1 MPDVN
6 LIIDGHAVSVPA
18 GTNLVDA
25 ARTVEVAIPVF
36 CYHPKLKPVGM
47 CRMCLIEVYTPRID
61 PATRQ
66 VVMGPDGLPQLALM
80 MNKLQPACVTPVSEG
95 MVVKTTTEKV
105 KFAQRGVLEFLL
117 TSHPLDCPVCDKGG
131 ECPLQNLT
139 MQWGPEVSRFDYS
152 DKVHFEKP
160 IKLSDVIYLDRERC
174 ILCSRCVR
182 FQDDIAGDP
191 VLGFDNRGRTWEIIS
206 KSEPGFDSKF
216 SGNTTDICPVGALTN
231 ADFRF
236 RSRVWEVRSTPSI
249 CTHCSVGCNL
259 SIDARHN
266 SLMRVMPRE
275 NDDVNEIWLCDKGRM
290 GMRFVESATRITTP
304 LVRQHGKLVAASWDE
319 ALTRIATNL
328 SQIAAKGTGQ
338 VAGMMSDSASNED
351 LYAFRKLITDTF
363 QSTSLDHR
371 PGAAT
376 DVSLD
381 DAIASAGV
389 GMGTSLLALAKGTTV
404 VVLAA
409 DVEEEAPLYV
419 LRLRGIQNRG
429 GAVHVVNS
437 FATKLGTGASSD
449 TRIKPGSE
457 SAYASAFLKLVL
469 EAQATTGFDRRV
481 RNLDDVRNQLNKISI
496 DGLLEQTGV
505 SRAQLQKVVDAYM
518 SASNAIIV
526 YGRTALQIG
535 ASVTQTLANAAM
547 ATGKCGKANNGLIAL
562 TTGANTFGALSLGV
576 RPGKDGAAANEF
588 WARAEAG
595 TLRGLLVV
603 GLNPAAHNPAAVEG
617 LQTIAKHGFLAVQ
630 TMFMNE
636 TAELAD
642 VVLPQMAIAET
653 DGTITNAERRVQRF
667 RIAVAAP
674 AAMHPTWQIC
684 AHIAE
689 RATVL
694 TPASKNT
701 TAVLSNWNY
710 AVTSDVTDEV
720 SQSNARYAGITYTSL
735 DLSINSWGRQANE
748 SVYYDGTSYT
758 NSEGN
763 GVQLKTVADDSAA
776 ALSLVYSPPVEFEPK
791 GEFGLLMQ
799 SPVRA
804 YNGGTWSI
812 DSKLGSRQVAAH
824 VLISPA
830 DASRWNISA
839 GDQITVASPVGSST
853 IPAQID
859 KNIAAG
865 HVLMPDVAGAPV
877 HLALGAY
884 TRVAIRR
891 AE

>member
-6 LIIDGHAVSVPA
+6 LIIDGQAVTVPA

-25 ARTVEVAIPVF
+25 ARTVDVAIPVF

-47 CRMCLIEVYTPRID
+47 CRMCLVEVYTPRID

-66 VVMGPDGLPQLALM
+66 VVLGPDGLPQLALM
-80 MNKLQPACVTPVSEG
+80 MNKLQPACVTPVSDG

-160 IKLSDVIYLDRERC
+160 VKLSEVIYLDRERC

-182 FQDDIAGDP
+182 FQDDIAGDQ

-206 KSEPGFDSKF
+206 KSQPGFDSKF

-259 SIDARHN
+259 TLDARHN
-266 SLMRVMPRE
+266 KLMRVMPRE

-290 GMRFVESATRITTP
+290 GMRFMESATRVTTP

-328 SQIAAKGTGQ
+328 GDIAANGNAH
-338 VAGMMSDSASNED
+338 VAGMISDSASNED
-351 LYAFRKLITDTF
+351 LYAFRKLITETF
-363 QSTSLDHR
+363 GSASIDHR
-371 PGAAT
+371 PGTSHDAAVDT
-376 DVSLD
+376 N
-381 DAIASAGV
+381 IMTAGV
-389 GMGTSLLALAKGTTV
+389 GIGTSLVGLGKGTTV
-404 VVLAA
+404 VVVAA

-429 GAVHVVNS
+429 GAVHVINS
-437 FATKLGTGASSD
+437 FATKLGSSATSD
-449 TRIKPGSE
+449 TRIKAGAE
-457 SAYASAFLKLVL
+457 AAFVSAFVKQVL
-469 EAQATTGFDRRV
+469 EAQVANGFDRRL
-481 RNLDDVRNQLNKISI
+481 RNLDELRSQLGKLS
-496 DGLLEQTGV
+496 LESLCEQAGITT
-505 SRAQLQKVVDAYM
+505 AQLQKIVDAYM
-518 SASNAIIV
+518 GAANSIIV
-526 YGRTALQIG
+526 YGKMALQIG
-535 ASVTQTLANAAM
+535 GSVTTMLANAAL
-547 ATGKCGKANNGLIAL
+547 ATGKAGKANNGLIAL
-562 TTGANTFGALSLGV
+562 TSGANTAGAVALNIV
-576 RPGKDGAAANEF
+576 PGKGGASAAEY
-588 WARAEAG
+588 WAQAEAG
-595 TLRGLLVV
+595 TLRGLFVV
-603 GLNPAAHNPAAVEG
+603 GMDPAAHNPAAVAG
-617 LQTIAKHGFLAVQ
+617 IQAISKHGFVAVQ
-630 TMFMNE
+630 TMFMNA

-667 RIAVAAP
+667 RIATAAP

-684 AHIAE
+684 SMVANRVMAGKPTSG
-689 RATVL
+689 RNTTVL
-694 TPASKNT
+694 SD
-701 TAVLSNWNY
+701 WEY
-710 AVTSDVTDEV
+710 AVTSDVTEEIAAV
-720 SQSNARYAGITYTSL
+720 VPSYKGITYTSL
-735 DLSINSWGRQANE
+735 DLSSKSWGRQANE
-748 SVYYDGTSYT
+748 SIYYDGTSYT
-758 NSEGN
+758 NTEGN
-763 GVQLKTVADDSAA
+763 GVQMASVADNATAPLQLSYVPAA
-776 ALSLVYSPPVEFEPK
+776 TYEPK
-791 GEFGLLMQ
+791 AEFTLLMQ
-799 SPVRA
+799 NPARA
-804 YNGGTWSI
+804 YDGGTWSI
-812 DSKLGSRQVAAH
+812 DSKLGSRQVPAH
-824 VLISPA
+824 ALVSVA
-830 DASRWNISA
+830 DAARWNISG
-839 GDQITVASPVGSST
+839 GDTITLSSPVGSST
-853 IPAQID
+853 LTAQVD
-859 KNIAAG
+859 KNVAPG
-865 HVLMPDVAGAPV
+865 QVLVPNVAGAPL